1 MLGMELVMSLGMY
14 VSPQT
19 FLFSHVGE
27 VWGGWVEGERENSQQ
42 EKRVFKK
49 SEEVYAN

>member
-1 MLGMELVMSLGMY
+1 MELVMSLGMY
-14 VSPQT
+14 VSPPN

-27 VWGGWVEGERENSQQ
+27 VWGVWVEERENSQQ